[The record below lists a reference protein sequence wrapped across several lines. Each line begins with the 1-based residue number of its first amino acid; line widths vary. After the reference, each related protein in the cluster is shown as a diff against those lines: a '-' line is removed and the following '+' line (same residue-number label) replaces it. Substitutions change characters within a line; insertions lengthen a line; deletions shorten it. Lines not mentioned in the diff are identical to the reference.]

1 MKRYIIAA
9 LLGTSLLLGANA
21 ALQKHDA
28 VKTANAQLTKDLE
41 AQKEETIKANSLAQE
56 LNAALQ
62 LERKLQSALQQQQN
76 QLSDQLNQSKFL
88 IARLEHEN
96 KELSDWAAND
106 LPDAVKRLRDRP
118 HITGAD
124 DYQDWLSSRN
134 RLHAEPNQPSQ

>member
-41 AQKEETIKANSLAQE
+41 AQKEKTIKADSLAQE

-96 KELSDWAAND
+96 KELSVSFKAANTIF
-106 LPDAVKRLRDRP
+106 V
-118 HITGAD
+118 
-124 DYQDWLSSRN
+124 
-134 RLHAEPNQPSQ
+134 EPLIRESEEN